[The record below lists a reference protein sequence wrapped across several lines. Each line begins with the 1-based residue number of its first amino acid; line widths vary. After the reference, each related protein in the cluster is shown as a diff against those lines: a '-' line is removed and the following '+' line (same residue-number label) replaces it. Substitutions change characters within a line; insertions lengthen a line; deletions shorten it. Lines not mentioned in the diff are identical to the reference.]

1 VGEGVGV
8 GVGVGDPCGFP
19 ASAAGET
26 AEQAIARAMRIK
38 AEAEL
43 RNGFPSRSV
52 RGRLIEVWIS
62 VFISVIAF
70 RLVLVVGFAIRYLF
84 PEIRDGV
91 PENFSERLKFLR
103 HELHEWSRIS

>member
-8 GVGVGDPCGFP
+8 GVGVGDPCGFA

-26 AEQAIARAMRIK
+26 AEQASASAMRIK

-43 RNGFPSRSV
+43 RKGFASRSF

-62 VFISVIAF
+62 VFISVTGF
-70 RLVLVVGFAIRYLF
+70 LFWFLVVGFAIRYLF
-84 PEIRDGV
+84 PEIRDEV
-91 PENFSERLKFLR
+91 PEKFQGD
-103 HELHEWSRIS
+103 